1 MLWKTFPPFATN
13 LRLERCRSAQK
24 ILQNAHRLAKNR
36 LRSVVS
42 ILDLEV
48 GLRREE
54 ENHAHRREEE
64 SSDRKTQFTE
74 LYPKMN
80 CHNKTQFD
88 FFPFSLSR
96 SEMVGHSFTKFQ
108 SCPCLN
114 NLPPSEHVQS
124 RSESEER
131 HCWAEAVDVASHGN
145 VDRVLLHGRV
155 LRGELLDPVHQELDL
170 MVACLH
176 CLLEFLL
183 LHVGLSNRGE
193 KLAIEVVKVRDRC
206 LTRHGRLMERV
217 LGI

>member
-1 MLWKTFPPFATN
+1 MSGAL
-13 LRLERCRSAQK
+13 AQQLK
-24 ILQNAHRLAKNR
+24 
-36 LRSVVS
+36 
-42 ILDLEV
+42 V

-88 FFPFSLSR
+88 FFLFSLSR

-145 VDRVLLHGRV
+145 VDRVFLHRRV
-155 LRGELLDPVHQELDL
+155 LRRELLHAMHQELNL
-170 MVACLH
+170 MVARLCPQALAYDNPPTMLH
-176 CLLEFLL
+176 WIQKVLKLLIKFDEIL
-183 LHVGLSNRGE
+183 
-193 KLAIEVVKVRDRC
+193 
-206 LTRHGRLMERV
+206 
-217 LGI
+217 